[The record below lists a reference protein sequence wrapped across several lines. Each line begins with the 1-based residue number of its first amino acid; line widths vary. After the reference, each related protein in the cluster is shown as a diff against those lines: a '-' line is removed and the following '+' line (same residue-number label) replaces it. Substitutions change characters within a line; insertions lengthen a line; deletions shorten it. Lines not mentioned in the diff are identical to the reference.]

1 MLEVC
6 NYPGSNGA
14 VMEEAMKHS
23 QSNIEQYEFNLGK
36 AHELRCVN
44 RGKCTV
50 CGQCESCQLTIRLK
64 DMKEWF
70 HRLGDYSRKKFM
82 LGLLRRIHSVDLLRQ
97 LVTLLQPVVM
107 KDYMYARTRS
117 QPSLKTDVMTLSGD
131 RALAEDDV
139 LQYITSTWDWF
150 GKLSYWSKANFAMN
164 LLQACDAHLLSL
176 LYTQAN
182 TLLVSEKKATEALP
196 ASASDY
202 VETDSV
208 ANTEYSYQ
216 TEKHP
221 ELQLLTMTK
230 SDYSQFTTNP
240 FTGNPIT
247 MSRAD
252 VSRGDGGD
260 AASSISSSSDSVD
273 PTILIIPTSSKAY
286 AGVARHVDFISN
298 LPVHLSKC
306 ILGFLDQASLFNA
319 LCVNGKW
326 RSLVEEVHQEHFVS
340 QSLWE
345 EVMLMQGAAAQGA
358 NPLYANDV
366 DVLVPELHPGTYEV
380 RETED
385 SIIKTTFKS
394 EISFKTAYTGVVTR
408 KVIMEERNVYCGA
421 YNVMVL
427 CDVEDSHR
435 VIHTDGGGLIALGS
449 RDRKVRFI
457 DCESGKDYGPVI
469 TGHAGSVRCVQLC
482 EKKGMVFSG
491 SYDTSIRCW
500 SIETGQCLKIFRGH
514 TDTVLTVLVL
524 DNVLASGAKDK
535 SCKVWD
541 IETGKCK
548 RTFRHRHP
556 VSAVA
561 LSAEICITGCEGG
574 RVKVWELSTGQL
586 IKNLSGHHGPVTAIK
601 FDRWHIITGSRDGYA
616 LAWSSQGRHNRCL
629 TALRH
634 PKEVLCLE
642 FMYLRVIT
650 GSGDGRLRIWNMITG
665 QCCRIMRGNSRSDP
679 ILDILAIGDRIT
691 LNTHN
696 NLLVLNFEHVEWDYT
711 LETDSVPPLVQ
722 YGSYSDAPVRSQPYA
737 YVRAQRMRKAG
748 ASNAKLMHRA
758 VSPQHPP
765 GTEVKL
771 QHGYHAPQLPHSA
784 KSLSERNL
792 ESARRVQSSVKSE
805 GRQASREGVY
815 FPVEESSK
823 GLTRE
828 SSRDVSPSAS
838 LTRKPP
844 PPPSSSQRAAK
855 LRPSTSK
862 SAPTVTIV
870 EKPEEDDSDILT
882 KEPPMVKRRVSWA
895 FDKPLEPKDKA
906 MSLSEMKS
914 LLRSQIRMKAES
926 IVPPDFIY
934 LTVSTIQAGMVQS
947 ETNRNTHFNLKD
959 EKVAVYTQQARP
971 SSSPS
976 RIDPRTKVPVEELG
990 LEVFLDDEGT
1000 ISEISDLKSIRSMK
1014 VKEPPKPPPIPSKE
1028 LFSTLCA
1035 PAVVKTAPY
1044 LSLHPSH
1051 VKTTIPRARVIR
1063 PISAGIMQ
1071 EQPQDVEF
1079 ISVTTATKSARP
1091 GTAPVPKSH
1100 PSNRGAAPASIHA
1113 ALPGTSHVRPRTQ
1126 PLTSA
1131 AIEASTVPM
1140 LMYPKNMK
1148 DKIDDLKQQR
1158 RLREP
1163 PPIMGPGD
1171 RPYGKVSP
1179 YNPPMRT
1186 HIKFELKTHEQERE
1200 HLNHIEHIHQQQRKE
1215 EQEKLEKMQ
1224 RRAWLSKVKG
1234 EPNGKPQN
1242 VSKVKGRPN
1251 SKPQKLSE
1259 PQDN

>member
-1 MLEVC
+1 MLEIC
-6 NYPGSNGA
+6 NYPGSSTSCA
-14 VMEEAMKHS
+14 VMEEPMKHS

-36 AHELRCVN
+36 AHQLRCVN
-44 RGKCTV
+44 SGKCTV
-50 CGQCESCQLTIRLK
+50 CGQCESCQLTVRLK

-107 KDYMYARTRS
+107 KDCMYARTRS

-131 RALAEDDV
+131 RALSEDDV

-150 GKLSYWSKANFAMN
+150 VKLSYWSKANFAMN

-196 ASASDY
+196 AAVSDY
-202 VETDSV
+202 TETGSV

-221 ELQLLTMTK
+221 ELHLLTLTK
-230 SDYSQFTTNP
+230 SDYSQFSTDP
-240 FTGNPIT
+240 FTGNLLPQ
-247 MSRAD
+247 SRAEI
-252 VSRGDGGD
+252 SRGDID
-260 AASSISSSSDSVD
+260 AASSISTDTDSID
-273 PTILIIPTSSKAY
+273 PAILIIPTSSKAY
-286 AGVARHVDFISN
+286 AGVSRYVDFISS

-306 ILGFLDQASLFNA
+306 ILGFLDQASLFNS
-319 LCVNGKW
+319 LCVNAKW

-380 RETED
+380 RETKD
-385 SIIKTTFKS
+385 SVIKTTFKS

-427 CDVEDSHR
+427 CDTEDGHR
-435 VIHTDGGGLIALGS
+435 VIHTDGGGLISLGS

-457 DCESGKDYGPVI
+457 DCESGKDHGPLI
-469 TGHAGSVRCVQLC
+469 TGHAGSVRCVHLC
-482 EKKGMVFSG
+482 EKKGLVFSG

-524 DNVLASGAKDK
+524 DNVVASGAKDK

-561 LSAEICITGCEGG
+561 LSSEICITGCEGG
-574 RVKVWELSTGQL
+574 RVKVWELTTGNL

-601 FDRWHIITGSRDGYA
+601 FDRWHIVTGSRDGYA
-616 LAWSSQGRHNRCL
+616 LAWSALGRHNRCL

-696 NLLVLNFEHVEWDYT
+696 NLLVLNFEHVDWDYT

-722 YGSYSDAPVRSQPYA
+722 YGSYSDAPVRTQPYS

-758 VSPQHPP
+758 VSPQHQP
-765 GTEVKL
+765 GSEVKL

-784 KSLSERNL
+784 KSLSERSL
-792 ESARRVQSSVKSE
+792 YSARRVQSAVLSV
-805 GRQASREGVY
+805 GRLQSREGVY
-815 FPVEESSK
+815 FPGDKSSRSV
-823 GLTRE
+823 TRE
-828 SSRDVSPSAS
+828 SSRDLSPSAS
-838 LTRKPP
+838 FARKPP
-844 PPPSSSQRAAK
+844 PAPSSSQLAAK
-855 LRPSTSK
+855 MRPSTSK

-870 EKPEEDDSDILT
+870 EKKEEDDSNILT
-882 KEPPMVKRRVSWA
+882 KEPPVVKRRVSWA
-895 FDKPLEPKDKA
+895 FDKPLEPKDRTI
-906 MSLSEMKS
+906 SLSEMKA
-914 LLRSQIRMKAES
+914 LLRSQIRMRAES

-934 LTVSTIQAGMVQS
+934 LTVSTIQSAMVRS
-947 ETNRNTHFNLKD
+947 ETNHNTNFNLRD
-959 EKVAVYTQQARP
+959 EKIIPYTQQVRP

-976 RIDPRTKVPVEELG
+976 RIDPRKKVPVEELG

-1028 LFSTLCA
+1028 VFSTLCS
-1035 PAVVKTAPY
+1035 PAQVKNARFV
-1044 LSLHPSH
+1044 SLHPAR
-1051 VKTTIPRARVIR
+1051 VRTTIPRGRVIR

-1071 EQPQDVEF
+1071 EQPPDVEF
-1079 ISVTTATKSARP
+1079 ISVTSGAKAARP

-1100 PSNRGAAPASIHA
+1100 GISSRAGASAPIHA
-1113 ALPGTSHVRPRTQ
+1113 ALPGTPNARLQSQQQH
-1126 PLTSA
+1126 LTSA
-1131 AIEASTVPM
+1131 AVEASTVPM

-1148 DKIDDLKQQR
+1148 EKIEEIKQQR
-1158 RLREP
+1158 KARESP
-1163 PPIMGPGD
+1163 LVMGPGD
-1171 RPYGKVSP
+1171 RPLGKVSP
-1179 YNPPMRT
+1179 HNPPMRT

-1200 HLNHIEHIHQQQRKE
+1200 HLNHIEHIHQ
-1215 EQEKLEKMQ
+1215 EQHRLEQKKLEKKQ
-1224 RRAWLSKVKG
+1224 RKAWLTKVKG
-1234 EPNGKPQN
+1234 
-1242 VSKVKGRPN
+1242 N
-1251 SKPQKLSE
+1251 SKIDKPKTQE
-1259 PQDN
+1259 C